1 MTAYRIP
8 GKGRVDHRRAVRFH
22 FNGET
27 YTGYQGDTLASALLA
42 NGIHLV
48 GRSFKY
54 HRPRGILS
62 AGSEEPNALVGTDR
76 GNGRFEPNTRA
87 TMVEIFDGLQ
97 APSPNPRRWLEQ
109 DVGPVTDA
117 LHMMSS
123 AGLDSNTF
131 SWQSS
136 I

>member
-27 YTGYQGDTLASALLA
+27 STGYQGDTLASALLA

-54 HRPRGILS
+54 HRPPGILS
-62 AGSEEPNALVGTDR
+62 AGSEEPNALVGTNR
-76 GNGRFEPNTRA
+76 GNGRFEPNQRA
-87 TMVEIFDGLQ
+87 TMGELFRGCTATSQ
-97 APSPNPRRWLEQ
+97 NTRPSPKPT
-109 DVGPVTDA
+109 VGRVNNSHNI
-117 LHMMSS
+117 LV
-123 AGLDSNTF
+123 
-131 SWQSS
+131 
-136 I
+136 

>member
-54 HRPRGILS
+54 HLPRGILY
-62 AGSEEPNALVGTDR
+62 ARPAAPNALVGPDR
-76 GNGRFEPNTRA
+76 VNARFAPHPPPPMPPLLPRTRA
-87 TMVEIFDGLQ
+87 LSGTDG
-97 APSPNPRRWLEQ
+97 
-109 DVGPVTDA
+109 
-117 LHMMSS
+117 
-123 AGLDSNTF
+123 
-131 SWQSS
+131 
-136 I
+136 